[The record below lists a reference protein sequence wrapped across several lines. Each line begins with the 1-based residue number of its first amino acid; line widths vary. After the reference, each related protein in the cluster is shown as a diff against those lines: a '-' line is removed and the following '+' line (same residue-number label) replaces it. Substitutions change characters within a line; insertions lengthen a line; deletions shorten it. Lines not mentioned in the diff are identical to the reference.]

1 MASTSATSGITFS
14 NFTGIDFNSILT
26 AETAAAQVPITA
38 EQNQLVGVNT
48 AISTLGS
55 ISGDFTTL
63 QNALATLNTSLTIPP
78 TGATVSA
85 GAPFTASVTGAP
97 INGTYSVNVSKL
109 AQAQSV
115 ASQGYLSNTSSV
127 GDGTISIAVG
137 GAAPTT
143 ITVDS
148 TNDTLDGLAS
158 AINSTAN
165 IGVTAQVVNTGAPG
179 APYRLELTSNSTGTA
194 AAFSVSSN
202 LAGGTS
208 PDFANAK
215 IGPTD
220 SSSVTGT
227 STPTIGGSYTGSL
240 SQGYQFSVV
249 SGGTIGTDP
258 ITLKWTS
265 DSGESGTLNIPANAS
280 GPTAVADGL
289 TVSLWSGTLNT
300 GDSFS
305 VAAFVPQVSNAQ
317 NATVQVGNQIIVSQT
332 NTVSNAISGVLL
344 QLNNTG
350 ANSSVTVAPDL
361 ATEGNNINAF
371 VTAYNTAIGDIV
383 QTTQAV
389 PKQTAPALAGDGGLR
404 STMFNMQSQLGSLNL
419 ASLGITVNQQTGD
432 LVFTQASFVASETS
446 NPTAVNQSISGLYSA
461 LNSMVSGVVAPD
473 TGLIATETSSYNAE
487 QTSINTKLTEMNNDL
502 ANYTAQLQAQYATIQ
517 ATVAGYQS
525 IAQLFTAISSN
536 GSSSTSSSSTGS
548 TLSMTG

>member
-1 MASTSATSGITFS
+1 MATSGITLS

-48 AISTLGS
+48 AISILGS

-63 QNALATLNTSLTIPP
+63 QSALATLNTSLTIPP

-85 GAPFTASVTGAP
+85 GAPFTASITGAP
-97 INGTYSVNVSKL
+97 LNGTYTVNVSKL

-115 ASQGYLSNTSSV
+115 ASQGYASNTSKV
-127 GDGTISIAVG
+127 GDGTISISVG
-137 GAAPTT
+137 GAAATP
-143 ITVDS
+143 ITVNS

-208 PDFANAK
+208 PDFVNPE
-215 IGPTD
+215 IGPTV

-227 STPTIGGSYTGSL
+227 STPAIGGTYTGSL

-249 SGGTIGTDP
+249 SGGTVGTDP

-265 DSGESGTLNIPANAS
+265 DSGETGTVNIPANAS

-289 TVSLWSGTLNT
+289 TVSLGSGTLKV

-305 VAAFVPQVSNAQ
+305 AAAFVPQVSNAQ
-317 NATVQVGNQIIVSQT
+317 NATVQVGNQIVVSQT
-332 NTVSNAISGVLL
+332 NTVSNAISGLTL
-344 QLNNTG
+344 QLSNTG
-350 ANSSVTVAPDL
+350 TNSSVTVAPDL
-361 ATEGNNINAF
+361 TTQGKNINAF

-383 QTTQAV
+383 QETQAL
-389 PKQTAPALAGDGGLR
+389 PQQTAPALSGDGALR
-404 STMFNMQSQLGSLNL
+404 STMFELQSQMGKLNL
-419 ASLGITVNQQTGD
+419 SNLGITVNQQTGD
-432 LVFTQASFVASETS
+432 LVFSQTSFVASETNS
-446 NPTAVNQSISGLYSA
+446 PTAVNQSISALYSA
-461 LNSMVSGVVAPD
+461 LNPMVSQVVAPN
-473 TGLIATETSSYNAE
+473 TGVIASDTSSYNS
-487 QTSINTKLTEMNNDL
+487 QKTDIINKLTQMNNDL
-502 ANYTAQLQAQYATIQ
+502 TNYTAQLQLQYATIQ
-517 ATVAGYQS
+517 ATVAGYQN
-525 IAQLFTAISSN
+525 IANLFTAISSD
-536 GSSSTSSSSTGS
+536 GSSSSSSSTGYS
-548 TLSMTG
+548 LSVTG

>member
-1 MASTSATSGITFS
+1 MATSGITLS

-48 AISTLGS
+48 AISILGS

-63 QNALATLNTSLTIPP
+63 QSALATLNTSLTIPP

-85 GAPFTASVTGAP
+85 GAPFTASITGAP
-97 INGTYSVNVSKL
+97 LNGTYTVNVSKL

-115 ASQGYLSNTSSV
+115 ASQGYASNTSKV
-127 GDGTISIAVG
+127 GDGTISISVG
-137 GAAPTT
+137 GAAATP
-143 ITVDS
+143 ITVNS

-208 PDFANAK
+208 PDFVNPE
-215 IGPTD
+215 IGPTV

-227 STPTIGGSYTGSL
+227 STPAIGGTYTGSL

-249 SGGTIGTDP
+249 SGGTVGTDP

-265 DSGESGTLNIPANAS
+265 DSGETGTVNIPANAS

-289 TVSLWSGTLNT
+289 TVSLGSGTLKV

-305 VAAFVPQVSNAQ
+305 AAAFVPQVSNAQ
-317 NATVQVGNQIIVSQT
+317 NATVQVGNQIVVSQT
-332 NTVSNAISGVLL
+332 NTVSNAISGLTL
-344 QLNNTG
+344 QLSNTG
-350 ANSSVTVAPDL
+350 TNSSVTVAPDL
-361 ATEGNNINAF
+361 TTQGKNINAF

-383 QTTQAV
+383 QETQAL
-389 PKQTAPALAGDGGLR
+389 PQQTAPALSGDGALR
-404 STMFNMQSQLGSLNL
+404 STMFELQSQMGTLNL
-419 ASLGITVNQQTGD
+419 SNLGITVNQQTGD
-432 LVFTQASFVASETS
+432 LVFSQTSFVASETNS
-446 NPTAVNQSISGLYSA
+446 PTAVNQSISALYSA
-461 LNSMVSGVVAPD
+461 LNPMVSQVVAPN
-473 TGLIATETSSYNAE
+473 TGVIASDTSSYNS
-487 QTSINTKLTEMNNDL
+487 QKTDIINKLTQMNNDL
-502 ANYTAQLQAQYATIQ
+502 TNYTAQLQLQYATIQ
-517 ATVAGYQS
+517 ATVAGYQN
-525 IAQLFTAISSN
+525 IANLFTAISSD
-536 GSSSTSSSSTGS
+536 GSSSSSSSTGS
-548 TLSMTG
+548 SLSVTG